1 MYDKQWTRRK
11 ANQAPGQ
18 NFPRMGIWWESGL
31 GLKTSSKVVKQSLSN
46 KKSLSKQVGY
56 FALKANLL

>member
-18 NFPRMGIWWESGL
+18 NFPRMGIRQESGL
-31 GLKTSSKVVKQSLSN
+31 GPKTSSKVV
-46 KKSLSKQVGY
+46 
-56 FALKANLL
+56 NLQKLDKFQDDIQ